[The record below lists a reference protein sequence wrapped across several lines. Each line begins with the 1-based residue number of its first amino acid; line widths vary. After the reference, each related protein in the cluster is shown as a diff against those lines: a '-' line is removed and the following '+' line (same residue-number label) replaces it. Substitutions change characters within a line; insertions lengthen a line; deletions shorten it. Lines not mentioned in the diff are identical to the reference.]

1 MELKVETR
9 MMELINSRDE
19 LSRVKDES
27 RYLAEETHS
36 GIRIRLSLG
45 IDINEIPSPSLHK
58 TLLDSFE
65 VI

>member
-1 MELKVETR
+1 MELGVETR
-9 MMELINSRDE
+9 MMELINSRDK

-27 RYLAEETHS
+27 RHLAKETHF

-58 TLLDSFE
+58 TLLDLFE